1 MGTIKNISAEWIWRG
16 GMVIWFVVMT
26 WLQSHFVTKEQFE
39 AKTDKMSAGEE
50 VTHTTLIT
58 MQKDMEIQSLKMT
71 LISDHEGRIR
81 SLEKQVEKLNVR

>member
-1 MGTIKNISAEWIWRG
+1 
-16 GMVIWFVVMT
+16 MVIWFVVMT
-26 WLQSHFVTKEQFE
+26 WLQSYFVTKEQFE
-39 AKTDKMSAGEE
+39 SKTDKMTASEE

-81 SLEKQVEKLNVR
+81 SLEKRVEQLTNK